1 MAIITKKTQH
11 TENKKA
17 LRCFFG
23 IVFLG
28 LSIFSILSFI
38 SYDWQDIL
46 YLKTPPNNP
55 TTNVIG
61 PIGAWTTFLMFNII
75 GFASFLVPLWLVVF
89 GIKMTF
95 FSNRR
100 VTTSFLW
107 CLSFT
112 FSVSCLLELNPEVW
126 KDAVQYFN
134 MDFAGGIIQYYLV
147 QCFLVKYLSHV
158 GSGILLFLYCGISLI
173 MFIGYRNI
181 IRFCMFVGSASS
193 WLYHHAI
200 RAIENMGG
208 DKYKQPEPDYSGP
221 RTNRTT
227 RIKSGAGDSRVRP
240 IENTSITRPAT
251 VVKAQE
257 EKKKLKPMPDIF
269 SKKDDSSNTKK
280 VKDQKEENF
289 APKTKTSKSES
300 DYKLPPMS
308 ILLPVPKSATEK
320 LNIDTALMSR
330 IIEETLEEFNIP
342 VEVTHADVGPVV
354 TNYELVPARGVKLQR
369 IGDLSNNLKMA
380 LSSTSIRI
388 QAPIPGRSVVGL
400 EVPNPSS
407 KMVFLR
413 QLLEGPAL
421 KKKKLYLPL
430 FLGMDVSGKDLVA
443 DLADMPHLLIAG
455 ATGAGKSVSMNSI
468 LTGLLMTRT
477 PEELKLILVDPKR
490 VEFTEYDHLPHLV
503 VPVITDPKKVAIG
516 LRWAINEMDKRYKM
530 FQKAKVKNIVG
541 FNTRN
546 IEVQPELFEMEEDK
560 KPKQNKDLPDKLPY
574 IVIIIDELADIMMVD
589 GSEVEGAI
597 ARLAQL
603 SRAVGIHMILA
614 TQRPSVNVITGT
626 IKANIPG
633 RIAFQVAQKNDSRT
647 ILDASGAD
655 ALIGKGDMLFL
666 NPRSK
671 NLLRA
676 QGAFSPDEDIVSVT
690 TFIKEQA
697 TPEYDTGMKAEIDK
711 PLEDNDSKKSS
722 SSSGGGSGGGR
733 QPDDEIDMS
742 DDPLLEKALDIIRET
757 RRASTSSLQRR
768 LRIGYTRAGRIIDT
782 LQDKG
787 IVGPPKGSEPREIL
801 VDLDGDI
808 PTNSSDFDE
817 DDDENIEDSEMVEN
831 DVENNEFD
839 DDIEEREV

>member
-1 MAIITKKTQH
+1 MSIQTNKTQH

-17 LRCFFG
+17 LRCGIG
-23 IVFLG
+23 IVLLG

-38 SYDWQDIL
+38 SYDWQDIS

-61 PIGAWTTFLMFNII
+61 PIGAWTTYFLLNII
-75 GFASFLVPLWLVVF
+75 GFASFLIPLWLVVF

-100 VTTSFLW
+100 VTYSFLW
-107 CLSFT
+107 CLSLT
-112 FSVSCLLELNPEVW
+112 FSVSCLLELNPESW
-126 KDAVQYFN
+126 QDAVEYFN

-147 QCFLVKYLSHV
+147 SCLLVRYLSHV
-158 GSGILLFLYCGISLI
+158 GSGILLYLYFVISLV

-181 IRFCMFVGSASS
+181 IRFFMFIWHVTA
-193 WLYHHAI
+193 WLFHHAI
-200 RAIENMGG
+200 KAIENMGG
-208 DKYKQPEPDYSGP
+208 NEHEQPEPNYAEP
-221 RTNRTT
+221 RIQRTT
-227 RIKSGAGDSRVRP
+227 RIKSGVSGIRP
-240 IENTSITRPAT
+240 IENTSITRPAI
-251 VVKAQE
+251 VVKSQE

-269 SKKDDSSNTKK
+269 SKKDESNKK
-280 VKDQKEENF
+280 EDLKDNKEEIF
-289 APKTKTSKSES
+289 APKTNVNKSES
-300 DYKLPPMS
+300 NYKLPPIS
-308 ILLPVPKSATEK
+308 ILQPVPASATEK
-320 LNIDTALMSR
+320 LNVDTALMSR

-380 LSSTSIRI
+380 LSATSIRI

-413 QLLEGPAL
+413 QLLEGSAL
-421 KKKKLYLPL
+421 KKKKIHLPL

-443 DLADMPHLLIAG
+443 DLADMPHVLIAG

-477 PEELKLILVDPKR
+477 PEELRLILVDPKR
-490 VEFTEYDHLPHLV
+490 VEFSEYDHLPHLV

-546 IEVQPELFEMEEDK
+546 IEVQPELFEMEEDQ
-560 KPKQNKDLPDKLPY
+560 KPKQNEDLPEKLPY

-666 NPRSK
+666 HPRSK

-711 PLEDNDSKKSS
+711 PVEDNDVSKSG

-733 QPDDEIDMS
+733 QPDDEIDLS

-768 LRIGYTRAGRIIDT
+768 LRIGYTRAGRIIDA

-808 PTNSSDFDE
+808 PSNSSDFGEDDE
-817 DDDENIEDSEMVEN
+817 DFEYQEVVDDE
-831 DVENNEFD
+831 ENNEFD